1 MPNIT
6 LRSACAFCCS
16 LLLLVLF
23 ATSSQSAKG
32 DEMLT
37 VSFPVIDKPS
47 LPKVV
52 FNHTKHVNY
61 VDEHGSDCSRCH
73 RVTKQGLSTAAFDVR
88 LQKAGDQ
95 VKYLHTAC
103 TDCHSQSGRGPA
115 LVQCRACHA
124 EAASLG
130 ANNK

>member
-1 MPNIT
+1 MPIIT

-16 LLLLVLF
+16 LLLLVLV
-23 ATSSQSAKG
+23 ATSSQSAES
-32 DEMLT
+32 DELLKI
-37 VSFPVIDKPS
+37 SFPVINNPA
-47 LPKVV
+47 LPKVI

-95 VKYLHTAC
+95 VSYLHKAC
-103 TDCHSQSGRGPA
+103 TDCHSKSGQGPA
-115 LVQCRACHA
+115 LVQCRTCHA
-124 EAASLG
+124 EAASHG
-130 ANNK
+130 ENNK

>member
-1 MPNIT
+1 MPIIT

-16 LLLLVLF
+16 LLLLVLV
-23 ATSSQSAKG
+23 ATSSQSAEN
-32 DEMLT
+32 DEILKI
-37 VSFPVIDKPS
+37 SFPVINNPA
-47 LPKVV
+47 LPKVI

-95 VKYLHTAC
+95 VSYLHKSC
-103 TDCHSQSGRGPA
+103 TDCHSKSGQGPA
-115 LVQCRACHA
+115 LVQCRTCHA
-124 EAASLG
+124 EAASHG
-130 ANNK
+130 ENNK